1 MKGIRLV
8 GFGVAIAIHGG
19 LLATVLPVDE
29 AMHSGGGVSVSSMA
43 LAINYQ
49 PIVISDNATLSEITP
64 VASVNGLAKKSKPTP
79 QPLTAQLEKISV
91 PVAKPKPA
99 DSVDML
105 AALTPVAIPVESEP
119 LGIHELVVTDAVFSE
134 SPAPPQYPGLA
145 RKRGQQGTV
154 WIDVVLDDDGKQL
167 GIDIFQSSGVRQL
180 DRAALVAV
188 QKWRF
193 IPHQVNNI
201 SVASRLRIP
210 VEFSLD

>member
-1 MKGIRLV
+1 MKGIRLG
-8 GFGVAIAIHGG
+8 GFGIAIAIHGG
-19 LLATVLPVDE
+19 LLATVLSVDE
-29 AMHSGGGVSVSSMA
+29 VLHSGGGVRASSMA

-49 PIVISDNATLSEITP
+49 PIVISDNAELSEETS
-64 VASVNGLAKKSKPTP
+64 AATVNQLAKKSKPTSK
-79 QPLTAQLEKISV
+79 PLIAKLEKISM
-91 PVAKPKPA
+91 PVANGKPA
-99 DSVDML
+99 GSVNTP
-105 AALTPVAIPVESEP
+105 AAITPVAIPVESEP

-154 WIDVVLDDDGKQL
+154 WIDVVLDNDGKQL

-188 QKWRF
+188 QKWKF
-193 IPHQVNNI
+193 IPHQVNSI